1 MTPARLLL
9 VLKTRWVTAVAVLA
23 AVLALTAGVTAL
35 QPRLYT
41 ATAVVMV
48 DYQSADPLGS
58 AQVQPQLATGYLAAQ
73 VDIL

>member
-48 DYQSADPLGS
+48 DYQSAG
-58 AQVQPQLATGYLAAQ
+58 
-73 VDIL
+73 